1 MKYVI
6 DNSNLYAGGGIQV
19 GISFINDLS
28 KLNLSNE
35 YHIIQSFKM
44 AEAFKKIDYPSN
56 FIFYDLNVE
65 CEQSI
70 LVRAKQVKLL
80 EDKIKPDCIF
90 TVFGPSYHKSKFPKV
105 VGFAIGHI
113 IYRDSPYFKTLN
125 FREKFKNF
133 LTCEIK
139 KIFFKRNSDALIFE
153 TNDAMS
159 RFKNI
164 SKFKENYVVGNTINE
179 IFLENSKWESF
190 FLKNENKK
198 KILVVAANYPH
209 KNLKI
214 IPFIIDNLIKQKK
227 IYDFEFVITVDPE
240 ELSFPDCYYDYIQCI
255 GKVSLEKLP
264 SLYKQSMIVF
274 IPTLLEIFSATYLE
288 AMYMSKAIVA
298 SDMGFSR
305 DICGDAAFYCE
316 PTNIDDYANAIYT
329 LLGDA
334 KLRHDFERKGVSQV
348 LKFGSSMDRTKMYL
362 DIIHQVSEEF

>member
-1 MKYVI
+1 MKYII

-19 GISFINDLS
+19 GTSFINDLN
-28 KLNLSNE
+28 KLNLPNE
-35 YHIIQSFKM
+35 YHIIQSFNMSKSFVNVGFPDN
-44 AEAFKKIDYPSN
+44 FK
-56 FIFYDLNVE
+56 FYNLDE
-65 CEQSI
+65 KSQKSI
-70 LVRAKQVKLL
+70 RFRSLTMRRL
-80 EDKIKPDCIF
+80 ENIIAPDCIF

-125 FREKFKNF
+125 IREKFKNF

-139 KIFFKRNSDALIFE
+139 KIFFKKNSDALIFE

-159 RFKNI
+159 RFENI

-179 IFLENSKWESF
+179 IFLESSKWESV
-190 FLKNENKK
+190 FLRNENKK

-214 IPFIIDNLIKQKK
+214 IPFIIDNLITQKK
-227 IYDFEFVITVDPE
+227 IHDFEFVITVEPE
-240 ELSFPDCYYDYIQCI
+240 ELSFPDCYNDYIQCI

-305 DICGDAAFYCE
+305 DICGDAALYCE
-316 PTNIDDYANAIYT
+316 PINIDEYANAIFT
-329 LLGDA
+329 LLGNA
-334 KLRHDFERKGVSQV
+334 KLRHDFEKKGLSQV

-362 DIIHQVSEEF
+362 DIMHQVSEEF